1 MRPLTKTI
9 IKLTIKAWV
18 IMVML
23 YIIVILIRG

>member
-1 MRPLTKTI
+1 MRALTKTI